1 MPPKPQGRLP
11 GCGRPHSDGGLPAPL
26 PLADGPKAALP
37 QPKSRSDSDAPGV
50 VPTAAV
56 VSFAE
61 EASLEAQA
69 AAVAAKIAELQ
80 SVHNSLTRE
89 LDARSRVK
97 QLSGELAAA
106 NARCAELE
114 ATALKAR
121 REPTVRWCTCC
132 AHAHPVPG
140 WLLASA

>member
-1 MPPKPQGRLP
+1 MSPKPQGRLP
-11 GCGRPHSDGGLPAPL
+11 GRGRPHSNGGLPAPL
-26 PLADGPKAALP
+26 PLADGSPTPKAALP
-37 QPKSRSDSDAPGV
+37 QPKSRQGSDNDAPV
-50 VPTAAV
+50 VV

-80 SVHNSLTRE
+80 SVHDSLTRE

-97 QLSGELAAA
+97 QLIGELAAA

-121 REPTVRWCTCC
+121 REPTVRCHWCC
-132 AHAHPVPG
+132 ATSHPVPR
-140 WLLASA
+140 WPLVSA